1 MKVKL
6 SKQILV
12 AACSLCTAAA
22 MAATTVM
29 PVFADAGDAVRNL
42 SDFDVKKGAGF
53 GVRWD
58 SPVGPVKLDLAW
70 PFGDKTES
78 GVHFYVGLGTQ
89 W

>member
-42 SDFDVKKGAGF
+42 SDFDVM
-53 GVRWD
+53 
-58 SPVGPVKLDLAW
+58 
-70 PFGDKTES
+70 T
-78 GVHFYVGLGTQ
+78 
-89 W
+89 